1 MDTDRNTGQN
11 FKKKKENKEAIRNWI
26 SPPTCFLSCPS
37 ESCSYLNRR
46 RGESPA
52 SGHSLPEARGALR
65 WATCEG
71 SAVSGAAEVDTDP
84 PPPPHHHHLPSA
96 RVQWVFVNSGPVLEE
111 SVHATAVEQFKA
123 GSPSGQGDWAVMKIP
138 QERSEGNSVLLFVMG
153 KRRRQGQEGRESVCV
168 CARARTHTQVVKQS
182 VPI

>member
-1 MDTDRNTGQN
+1 M
-11 FKKKKENKEAIRNWI
+11 
-26 SPPTCFLSCPS
+26 
-37 ESCSYLNRR
+37 
-46 RGESPA
+46 
-52 SGHSLPEARGALR
+52 
-65 WATCEG
+65 
-71 SAVSGAAEVDTDP
+71 
-84 PPPPHHHHLPSA
+84 
-96 RVQWVFVNSGPVLEE
+96 FVNSGPVLEE